1 MGNVDSIDALFYKY
15 CSFNDAIDILR
26 NNKLFFTCPAIF
38 NDPFDSTFWVQNEG
52 TKEEWKQFLYNTDL
66 DIKTVEDVLTNKLQN
81 TEENTYKLS
90 KNIDVGILKYQKEI
104 KKRAQILSLSQINDN
119 ILMWSHYASNHE
131 GVCLCFKAEL
141 KDEELGFYFDS
152 EFLPLHEVKYKE
164 YFPKPINMLNPD
176 KNEFK
181 SFMDFLT
188 TKYDDWKYENE
199 YRLIV
204 PNMGQKK
211 RLTKQY
217 EKKSLEGIIFGLC
230 TSRDN
235 IRQVYEII
243 DENYLKKGHDVNFY
257 ASTWVEGKYCIKSE
271 KIESIEDYLK
281 SKR

>member
-1 MGNVDSIDALFYKY
+1 MEKVEVIDGLFFKYRSLKQALE
-15 CSFNDAIDILR
+15 ILR
-26 NNKLFFTCPAIF
+26 ENELCFSSPATF
-38 NDPFDSTFWVQNEG
+38 NDPFDSTFWLQNEG
-52 TKEEWKQFLYNTDL
+52 TKEEWEDHLYWIDL
-66 DIKTVEDVLTNKLQN
+66 DEETVEYMLTYELQN
-81 TEENTYKLS
+81 TGENTYKLS
-90 KNIDVGILKYQKEI
+90 KNIHKNPFKNQK
-104 KKRAQILSLSQINDN
+104 KFKNHAHILSLSRINNN